1 MVHWIQMV
9 NGFPFSSSGK
19 VRVNVFK
26 EIKQRLENMTKK
38 TCRQIRKKNQ
48 IEFLETRKHNIKI

>member
-9 NGFPFSSSGK
+9 NGFPFFSSGK

-26 EIKQRLENMTKK
+26 EINQRLENMTKK
-38 TCRQIRKKNQ
+38 HVGR
-48 IEFLETRKHNIKI
+48 